1 MRRCKLKRGE
11 CVVLPL
17 VLKRHWYD
25 MIENGTK
32 KIEWRRADYWLN
44 RVAAWFHKCSRE
56 NLVPVVEFRHGYAKD
71 ARRMAFVCGWLWN
84 IRKKRFI
91 YCTPPYAWQSANIPV
106 QHPELG
112 ETPIERV
119 AILVGERV
127 ELVEQSSTIRTGT
140 KAKKEAKR

>member
-1 MRRCKLKRGE
+1 MRRRRVRRSE

-17 VLKRHWYD
+17 VLKRQWYD

-32 KIEWRRADYWLN
+32 KIEWRRADYWLD
-44 RVAAWFHKCSRE
+44 RVWNWFRKSDW
-56 NLVPVVEFRHGYAKD
+56 NDLVPVVEFRHGYAKD

-119 AILVGERV
+119 AILIGERV
-127 ELVEQSSTIRTGT
+127 ELVAGDSRMNARAQDG
-140 KAKKEAKR
+140 KGAKR